1 MGEIK
6 DRSKIDD
13 KYKWDLTVIYKNT
26 EEFYKDIKKT
36 EKELSK
42 IKDIK
47 DTMLKSG
54 ENLYNA
60 LTEMFSISR
69 KMNKIYVYASLKY
82 NENIALSQSIE
93 LLDKAQNLNIKISQ
107 STSFFDPTLLS
118 LEYEDIEKMYKEYN
132 KLKEYET
139 YLKKMFRYK
148 KYMLSEKEEQLIS
161 DLSKTFS
168 DNETIFSS
176 LTDSDI
182 DFGKI
187 KDENGKEVVLTN
199 TNYGVYVKSPDR
211 RVRKEAFIK
220 LYETYGRYKTSL
232 TNLLQGEINQTAT
245 FNKVRGYK
253 SSLESAMYHDE
264 LNEKVFNSLI
274 ESVSNGLEP
283 LFKYYRLKRE
293 IMGLDEL
300 HIYDTYADVL
310 PKYNKKYTYENAK
323 KLIKETLS
331 VFGDEYLSYID
342 KAFNEKWIDVMPN
355 KGKTGGAFSGGGY
368 DTYPYILTNFQGEF
382 NDVST
387 LIHELGHSMHSYY
400 SRNNNSYVYSGYSI
414 VVAEVAS
421 TVNELLLAKHVIKTT
436 KDINEKLYIL
446 DRLMSL
452 FKGTI
457 YRQTM
462 YEEFEKFLF
471 DTAEKDE
478 TLTPDLLCDY
488 FYKLNQKYYGNS
500 VVLDDVIKYEWGRMP
515 HLYYNFYM
523 YKYATGLSAACQIV
537 NQILDNKENAI
548 ENYLEFLKTGSRMAP
563 NEELKINGV
572 DLTKKSVCD
581 NAIKMFSEIVDEFEQ
596 TYKEYKKSSG
606 ELNG

>member
-6 DRSKIDD
+6 DRSEIND
-13 KYKWDLTVIYKNT
+13 KYKWDLKAIYKSN
-26 EEFYKDIKKT
+26 EDFLNDIKET
-36 EKELSK
+36 EKEIKKLSNLK
-42 IKDIK
+42 ETMIKDGK
-47 DTMLKSG
+47 H
-54 ENLYNA
+54 LYNA
-60 LTEMFSISR
+60 ITELFNTLR
-69 KMNKIYVYASLKY
+69 KIDKIYTYANLKY
-82 NENIALSQSIE
+82 NEDISSSKSIE
-93 LLDKAQNLNIKISQ
+93 LLDKAENLNIKFSQ
-107 STSFFDPTLLS
+107 KTSFFDPLLLS
-118 LEYEDIEKMYKEYN
+118 LDYKDIEKMYKEYD
-132 KLKEYET
+132 KLREYEI
-139 YLKKMFRYK
+139 YLRKMFRYK
-148 KYMLSEKEEQLIS
+148 KYMLSEKEEKLIS
-161 DLSKTFS
+161 DLSKTFA

-187 KDENGKEVVLTN
+187 KDENNKEVNLTN
-199 TNYGVYVKSPDR
+199 TNYGIYVKSPDR
-211 RVRKEAFIK
+211 RVRRDVFIQ

-245 FNKVRGYK
+245 FNKIRGYK

-264 LNEKVFNSLI
+264 LNEEVFNSLI
-274 ESVSNGLEP
+274 ESVSNGLDP
-283 LFKYYRLKRE
+283 LFKYYRIKKE
-293 IMGLDEL
+293 IMGLDEI
-300 HIYDTYADVL
+300 HIYDTYADAL
-310 PKYNKKYTYENAK
+310 PKYNKKYTYEEAK

-331 VFGDEYLSYID
+331 VFGKEYVENID
-342 KAFNEKWIDVMPN
+342 KAFNEHWIDVMPN

-400 SRNNNSYVYSGYSI
+400 SRNNNPYIYSGYSI

-421 TVNELLLAKHVIKTT
+421 TVNELLLAKHVIKNT
-436 KDINEKLYIL
+436 KDIKEKLYIL

-471 DTAEKDE
+471 EKAEEEE
-478 TLTPDLLCDY
+478 TLTSDLLCDY
-488 FYKLNQKYYGNS
+488 FYKLNEKYYGKE

-537 NQILDNKENAI
+537 NQILDGKENAV
-548 ENYLEFLKTGSRMAP
+548 ENYIKFLKTGSTLAP

-581 NAIKMFSEIVDEFEQ
+581 NAIKMFSEIVDEFEK
-596 TYKEYKKSSG
+596 TYEEYKKSSG
-606 ELNG
+606 EVNG